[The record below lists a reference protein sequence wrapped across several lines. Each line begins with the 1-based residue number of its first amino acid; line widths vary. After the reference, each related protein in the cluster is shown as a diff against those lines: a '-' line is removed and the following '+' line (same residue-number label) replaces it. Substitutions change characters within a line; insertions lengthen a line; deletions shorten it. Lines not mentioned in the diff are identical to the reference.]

1 MRISFGAVV
10 PLPPD
15 EAFAFVSDPRNWPL
29 FIDFIRTAEAGP
41 GWGTVG
47 GHARMVSAMLG
58 RKFESDLELTV
69 WDPPREFRYTMR
81 QRGRPELDNRRL
93 FVPVPGGTRLQATNE
108 SQLPGGLAGLTDRA
122 LGWRMQ
128 QLMNAAMAKLPQV
141 ATGAPGRTPR

>member
-15 EAFAFVSDPRNWPL
+15 EAFAFVSDPQNWPL

-47 GHARMVSAMLG
+47 GRARMVSAVLG
-58 RKFESDLELTV
+58 RTFESDLELTV

-81 QRGRPELDNRRL
+81 QPGRPDLDNRRL

-108 SQLPGGLAGLTDRA
+108 SQSAIGLTDRA

-128 QLMNAAMAKLPQV
+128 RLMNAAMAKLPQV
-141 ATGAPGRTPR
+141 ATGPSWS